1 MQNLVSSSIG
11 SSVTNVPLQFYRIIF
26 INSIRRRKT
35 WLQPEKDFEEWLN
48 YNQTIESWLDKVSEE
63 NYIE

>member
-26 INSIRRRKT
+26 INSLRRRKT
-35 WLQPEKDFEEWLN
+35 WLQAEKE
-48 YNQTIESWLDKVSEE
+48 IESWLDKVSEE